1 MIIARYFLVGGAAA
15 AVDFTIF
22 AILVKL
28 LGWHWFGASALSFVL
43 ATAVNYVLS
52 ITFVFTSGARF
63 GKRTEIGLVFLVSAM
78 GLAMNQFALWM
89 FFKQLGVDVL
99 IAKVLATGV
108 VFFWNFGI
116 RRYFIF
122 SHRRSV
128 QND

>member
-15 AVDFTIF
+15 AVDFTVF

-28 LGWHWFGASALSFVL
+28 LGWHWFSASAISFVL

-52 ITFVFTSGARF
+52 IVFVFTSGVRF

-122 SHRRSV
+122 SHRRAG
-128 QND
+128 QG